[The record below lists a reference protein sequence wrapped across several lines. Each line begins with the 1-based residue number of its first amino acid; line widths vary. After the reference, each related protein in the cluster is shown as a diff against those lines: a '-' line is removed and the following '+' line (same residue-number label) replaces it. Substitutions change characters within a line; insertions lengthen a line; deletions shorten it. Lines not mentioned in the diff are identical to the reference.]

1 MLKLKKPF
9 AIRLLTCFAALA
21 SAGMYLSIVLALY
34 DIGPHMMGGERFT
47 RAVWPHMAAPLV
59 AVI

>member
-1 MLKLKKPF
+1 
-9 AIRLLTCFAALA
+9 
-21 SAGMYLSIVLALY
+21 MYLSIVLALY